1 MAAMY
6 MVTYKER
13 EDKGLP
19 RSVIVHAA
27 DAKNMTKAA
36 LRVATR
42 NAIKRARQRLKRMGI
57 KRPIITECK
66 CVG

>member
-6 MVTYKER
+6 MVEYRER
-13 EDKGLP
+13 EDKGLA

-27 DAKNMTKAA
+27 DAKDMTKAA
-36 LRVATR
+36 LRAATR
-42 NAIKRARQRLKRMGI
+42 NAIKRARKRLATMGI
-57 KRPIITECK
+57 KRPIIINCK